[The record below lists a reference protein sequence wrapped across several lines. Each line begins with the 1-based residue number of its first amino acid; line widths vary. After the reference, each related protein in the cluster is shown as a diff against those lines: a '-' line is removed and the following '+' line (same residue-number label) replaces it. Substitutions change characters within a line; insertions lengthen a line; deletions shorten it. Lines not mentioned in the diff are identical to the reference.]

1 MFYTVLPAIYP
12 PALTSWLQ
20 RSWLALISHPT
31 DDKLAQM
38 HVVLCFTLYALHCYM
53 LYCSY
58 FWPTVCS
65 FVNFHSLVCLYV
77 PICTN
82 QAVHVKLIINKYDDD
97 DDEVLQAPLSHPR
110 VLWCCLLSCDTMS
123 TSVQCKHTDKATVDS
138 RFSPQ
143 SLGLPS
149 VLWWCWLGIRKG
161 IQPVKNWV
169 VDAGMSEV
177 QTCIWPSWCHCHS
190 LSLASVKSRLV
201 YLSGTGSSG

>member
-1 MFYTVLPAIYP
+1 MFYTVLPATHHLP
-12 PALTSWLQ
+12 TCLDFLTAEV
-20 RSWLALISHPT
+20 LAGTHIPST
-31 DDKLAQM
+31 EDKLAQM
-38 HVVLCFTLYALHCYM
+38 HVVLCFMLYALHCYI

-65 FVNFHSLVCLYV
+65 FLNFHSLVGLYV

-82 QAVHVKLIINKYDDD
+82 QAVHVKLIINKNVDDD
-97 DDEVLQAPLSHPR
+97 DDEVLQVPLSHPR

-161 IQPVKNWV
+161 IRPVKNWV
-169 VDAGMSEV
+169 VGCWHGYLAGARCRLAYGPADA
-177 QTCIWPSWCHCHS
+177 TATHC
-190 LSLASVKSRLV
+190 LLLQ
-201 YLSGTGSSG
+201 